1 MLKLLSKI
9 IGIFFTI
16 LLWYLQEIPSDSQT
30 TYDVFLQKNKYIV
43 ALIALCIVFFTYL
56 FDVALTYWKKQS
68 AIQKWSNSFLK
79 HIVKEHLG
87 GRNFQTRISILRP
100 RKGYEIIIPYLVI
113 YPIKALFIEQHRICN
128 KAFWKNV
135 PYKLFSN
142 YLTVYARYGYSDK
155 MTSYTHFLI
164 TNRDEN
170 NGLAVKCYKEEKDR
184 EVNTVCISDKKLPN
198 LYEATS
204 KIIKKY
210 MSDSYI
216 DKKYYSTMLG
226 MNTIANNLY
235 AVPIFLEDQNIWGV
249 MMIDNDSQEHISYKE
264 LLDQH
269 IASYQ
274 KIFSYTLKILK

>member
-1 MLKLLSKI
+1 MWKFVCKV
-9 IGIFFTI
+9 IGTLFSI
-16 LLWYLQEIPSDSQT
+16 LLWYLQEVPQESQS
-30 TYDVFLQKNKYIV
+30 YFDKILRNYKYEV
-43 ALIALCIVFFTYL
+43 ALIALVIVLSTIFVNDFIAYCKRQNA
-56 FDVALTYWKKQS
+56 V
-68 AIQKWSNSFLK
+68 QKWSNSFLK

-100 RKGYEIIIPYLVI
+100 RKGYEIIMPYLFV
-113 YPIKALFIEQHRICN
+113 YPIKALFLEQHRICN
-128 KAFWKNV
+128 KAYCKNI
-135 PYKLFSN
+135 PYKLFCD

-170 NGLAVKCYKEEKDR
+170 NGLAVKCYKEEKDS
-184 EVNTVCISDKKLPN
+184 EVCTVSISNEKLPEHYVSAN
-198 LYEATS
+198 
-204 KIIKKY
+204 KRIKKY
-210 MSDSYI
+210 MSESYI

-235 AVPIFLEDQNIWGV
+235 AVPIFLEDQKIWGV
-249 MMIDNDSQEHISYKE
+249 MMIDNDSQEQISYKE
-264 LLDQH
+264 LLEQH